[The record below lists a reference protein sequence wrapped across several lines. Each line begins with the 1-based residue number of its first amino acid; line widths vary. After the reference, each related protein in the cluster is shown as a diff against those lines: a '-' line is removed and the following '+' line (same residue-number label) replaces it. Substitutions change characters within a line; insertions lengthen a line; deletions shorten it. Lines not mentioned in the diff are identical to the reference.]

1 MAHDHDHPHD
11 HSHDDAHA
19 HSHAHSHVPAD
30 FGGAFAAA
38 TLLNFALVVVQ
49 VIYGL
54 SAHSIALLADAGH
67 NFGDALALLLAWGAH
82 VLARRLPTERYTYGF
97 RSASILSAL
106 INAVM
111 MLVTTGAIAWEAIRR
126 FLDPG
131 EVAGLT
137 VMVVAALGI
146 VVNGVSA
153 WFLMAGRKGDLNV
166 RGAFLHLMADA
177 AVSVGVVLA
186 GAIIYFFGWNWIDP
200 AVSLA
205 VSAVVVWGSWGLL
218 RESLQLTMDAVP
230 AAIEPSEVCGY
241 LETLPGVS
249 SIHDLHIWAMS
260 TTENALTCHLVMP
273 QGHPGDAFI
282 ARVSHELE
290 HRFKI
295 RHPTF
300 QIELADAGPC
310 PLEPAHVV

>member
-11 HSHDDAHA
+11 HSHDDAHEHPHG
-19 HSHAHSHVPAD
+19 HSHIPAD

-38 TLLNFALVVVQ
+38 TLLNFVLVVVQ

-82 VLARRLPTERYTYGF
+82 VLARRLPTERFTYGF

-137 VMVVAALGI
+137 VMMVAALGI

-166 RGAFLHLMADA
+166 RGAFLHLVADA

-230 AAIEPSEVCGY
+230 AAIEPSEVCDY
-241 LETLPGVS
+241 LETLPGVV

-282 ARVSHELE
+282 ARASHELE